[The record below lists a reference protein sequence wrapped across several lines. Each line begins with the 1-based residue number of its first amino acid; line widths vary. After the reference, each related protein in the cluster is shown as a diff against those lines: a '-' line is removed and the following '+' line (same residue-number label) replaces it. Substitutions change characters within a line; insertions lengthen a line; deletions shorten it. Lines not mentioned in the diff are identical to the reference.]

1 MGLSSVIFASTEELL
16 AWTLFLRVKPF
27 RALAGLFE
35 HLYFEVL
42 SSKWHLNW
50 SVLDSPFCSFGM
62 SLPIVLSFWNLSVM
76 TSK

>member
-27 RALAGLFE
+27 RALAGLSE

-42 SSKWHLNW
+42 SSDRK
-50 SVLDSPFCSFGM
+50 SV
-62 SLPIVLSFWNLSVM
+62 V
-76 TSK
+76 